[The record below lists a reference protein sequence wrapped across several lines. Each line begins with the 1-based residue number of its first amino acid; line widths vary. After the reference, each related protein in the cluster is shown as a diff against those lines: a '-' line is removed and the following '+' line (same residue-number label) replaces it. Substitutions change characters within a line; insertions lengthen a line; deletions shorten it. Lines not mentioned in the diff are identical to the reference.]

1 MFESKERTYN
11 LRVLV
16 MGDEDSEK
24 SKILTSIRKKYH
36 QNGDY
41 TSSNDDR
48 ISHILQYK
56 GNCQVI
62 LDIHNYRQQRTYSSY
77 PLRSIDIVLIVYSSN
92 NLLSFNNIDN
102 WYREIERFSK
112 NYIQTVLVAFH
123 PQNTTHVVNLEQ
135 GQAIAEK
142 IGLPFTQISE
152 DDFESIQQALVLAL
166 NQLPSLSPKAD
177 PIPNQGDAP
186 ADSREPSSRGK
197 CCML

>member
-24 SKILTSIRKKYH
+24 SKILTCIRKNQY

-48 ISHILQYK
+48 ISHKLQYK
-56 GNCQVI
+56 ENCQVI
-62 LDIHNYRQQRTYSSY
+62 LDIHNYRQERTNSSY

-92 NLLSFNNIDN
+92 NHLSFNNIDN
-102 WYREIERFSK
+102 WYREVERFSK

-123 PQNTTHVVNLEQ
+123 PQNTTHVVDLQQ

-152 DDFESIQQALVLAL
+152 NDFESIQQALIHVL
-166 NQLPSLSPKAD
+166 NQLPSLSPKAAPAAD
-177 PIPNQGDAP
+177 KDDDP
-186 ADSREPSSRGK
+186 ADSSEPSSRSK
-197 CCML
+197 CCMQ